1 MRIKNFFF
9 LVVVTCTL
17 QQKKNNTLGGL
28 IHSSKNVLRGL
39 FTSSYSQR
47 NFSFIREKIKLH
59 KIKNKTHIPKMWL
72 LMRFLWGTTK
82 VVNKFHMCN
91 IFLKNDKKQS
101 SEIQDIFIAR

>member
-9 LVVVTCTL
+9 LVVVTCIL
-17 QQKKNNTLGGL
+17 QQKKKNNTLGGL

-59 KIKNKTHIPKMWL
+59 KIKNKIHIPKMW
-72 LMRFLWGTTK
+72 K
-82 VVNKFHMCN
+82 
-91 IFLKNDKKQS
+91 ILKLKLRINVLYI
-101 SEIQDIFIAR
+101 SEINASNLQKYLDIFIAR